1 MVSILKH
8 IDQKKHTF
16 IFKDLEA
23 EGSMVSNFSPS
34 TSSFSIHSPRTED
47 NKTSSD

>member
-1 MVSILKH
+1 MVNILKH

-23 EGSMVSNFSPS
+23 EGSMISNFSPS
-34 TSSFSIHSPRTED
+34 TSFFSIYSPWTED
-47 NKTSSD
+47 NKTASD